1 MREPQ
6 LTERRE
12 GLSSAHVSAENGN
25 QHSRETQEAGA
36 EGRPPQPCRKPTFQ
50 RCPPTQAHLP
60 SQTKAFQ
67 SAVFEQTFDQL
78 LSNYQSMQTTG

>member
-12 GLSSAHVSAENGN
+12 GLSSARVSAQNGN

-36 EGRPPQPCRKPTFQ
+36 EDKADAVLQ
-50 RCPPTQAHLP
+50 RAYISKVPSHPGTSPLTDQSVPAHCI
-60 SQTKAFQ
+60 
-67 SAVFEQTFDQL
+67 
-78 LSNYQSMQTTG
+78 